1 MLFYLDTIASLNFF
15 ASGSYQRRV
24 GQDFI
29 ACMSQT
35 SLSRCLHATINAL
48 MCVMDNW
55 IRFPVTADR
64 IQKIKQGYDV
74 YKMQIKLY
82 LI

>member
-1 MLFYLDTIASLNFF
+1 MLFYLDTSISKLFC
-15 ASGSYQRRV
+15 V
-24 GQDFI
+24 GIIPKKSRSRFY
-29 ACMSQT
+29 CMSQT
-35 SLSRCLHATINAL
+35 SLSCCLRATVNVL

-55 IRFPVTADR
+55 ICFPVTADR
-64 IQKIKQGYDV
+64 TQRIKQGYDV